1 MTRKR
6 SRTHQ
11 HEEMIRKIMNEL
23 KSTFKPEFLNRIDAT
38 IVFKSLTQPEVHQ
51 ICDLLMARVKA
62 QLVEQQIE
70 LSETQAAKDFLVEKG
85 FDPTFG
91 ARPLRRTIQN
101 LIEDPLA
108 EGMLQGKFHPGCRI
122 VVEKT
127 EDGIALNVEDAPT
140 PELSVAEAE
149 G

>member
-1 MTRKR
+1 
-6 SRTHQ
+6 
-11 HEEMIRKIMNEL
+11 
-23 KSTFKPEFLNRIDAT
+23 
-38 IVFKSLTQPEVHQ
+38 VFQALTQAQVHE
-51 ICDLLMARVKA
+51 ICDLLMARIKA

-70 LSETQAAKDFLVEKG
+70 LEMSAGAKDYLVDKG

-108 EGMLQGKFHPGCRI
+108 EGMLQGRFFPGCRI
-122 VVEKT
+122 VVVQS
-127 EDGIALNVEDAPT
+127 EDGIELQAEDVPAPD
-140 PELSVAEAE
+140 PELTVAEAE